1 MLKRAIVDL
10 TLSEMCEAIRCNR
23 CLIFPRKEN
32 MNTLTQLGM
41 TSQQAFEEIM
51 KLSYVDYV
59 SGPDQDWDRPDEEP
73 LWIFR
78 KTVQNEVLYIK
89 FKFYFAQED
98 EKGVKFI
105 SFHIERNNV

>member
-1 MLKRAIVDL
+1 
-10 TLSEMCEAIRCNR
+10 MCEAIRYKR

-51 KLSYVDYV
+51 ELSYADYV
-59 SGPDQDWDRPDEEP
+59 SGPDRDWDRPDEEP
-73 LWIFR
+73 LWVFK
-78 KTVQNEVLYIK
+78 KTVQDEVLYIK
-89 FKFYFAQED
+89 FKFYFTQAG

-105 SFHIERNNV
+105 SFHIERNHV